1 MKLVKKTTPGIHEP
15 ILTQRQYSVLTGFD
29 PVTTNNLVARN
40 ILPVDEVV
48 PGRGRGVRLFTRLR
62 AWEGRNVN
70 ESVTHHKMPLADA
83 AEIAK
88 VATRLAT
95 KGGWLDH
102 WARALTEGRPV
113 DAKFMVVTWG
123 ADNCYDA
130 QLIDGNKAG
139 EPDFSSPEAARF
151 LTHPFMVLP
160 LSTLFE
166 DVWKRSMG
174 MLSADQKA

>member
-1 MKLVKKTTPGIHEP
+1 MRKLAPGLHEP
-15 ILTQRQYSVLTGFD
+15 ILTQRQYSALTGFD
-29 PVTTNNLVARN
+29 PVTTNNLIARN

-62 AWEGRNVN
+62 AWEGRIVN

-83 AEIAK
+83 AEIAQ
-88 VATRLAT
+88 VASRLTT
-95 KGGWLDH
+95 KGGWLRH

-130 QLIDGNKAG
+130 QLIDGNEAG
-139 EPDFSSPEAARF
+139 EPDFLPEAARF
-151 LTHPFMVLP
+151 LTHPFMVVP

-166 DVWKRSMG
+166 DVWKKSMV
-174 MLSADQKA
+174 MLSADHKA

>member
-1 MKLVKKTTPGIHEP
+1 LKLVRKSTPGIHEP
-15 ILTQRQYSVLTGFD
+15 ILTQRQYSALTGFD
-29 PVTTNNLVARN
+29 PVTTNNLIARD

-62 AWEGRNVN
+62 AWEGRIVN

-83 AEIAK
+83 AKIAE
-88 VATRLAT
+88 VASRLAT

-102 WARALTEGRPV
+102 WARALSEGRPFV
-113 DAKFMVVTWG
+113 ATYLAVTWG

-130 QLIDGNKAG
+130 QLIDGNN

-151 LTHPFMVLP
+151 LTHPFMVVP
-160 LSTLFE
+160 LSALFE
-166 DVWKRSMG
+166 DVWKKSMV